1 MCKRGARVTRARV
14 KPVRI
19 YLPRTRGSLSRF
31 HPLICLIWR
40 QALKDLV
47 VQCWDADPEKR
58 PNFEQVITILEG
70 LLKKIPRET
79 SSGSGGCCSIQ

>member
-1 MCKRGARVTRARV
+1 M
-14 KPVRI
+14 
-19 YLPRTRGSLSRF
+19 
-31 HPLICLIWR
+31 PLICLIWR
-40 QALKDLV
+40 QALKNLV

-58 PNFEQVITILEG
+58 PNFEQIIIILEG

>member
-1 MCKRGARVTRARV
+1 MSTYDTRTCEANAYISA
-14 KPVRI
+14 KDKECFP
-19 YLPRTRGSLSRF
+19 GLS
-31 HPLICLIWR
+31 LICLIWR

-58 PNFEQVITILEG
+58 PNFEQIIIILEG
-70 LLKKIPRET
+70 LLKKIPREP